1 MSTFQQ
7 RTETSLLRCRLLA
20 LAIAG
25 AIAVAPLPSL
35 ADPLTLAVS
44 DFTGL
49 DVSSGIKV
57 VVNPADSFSAT
68 ANSSNA
74 DDVRDLKYAVSS
86 GVLRLWYDWSIW
98 RIFNFSAR
106 DVTVTVTMPEVDSL
120 AVSAGGD
127 AKVNGVP
134 GDELRVDASGGAHA
148 LIDAA
153 SAKRYAIGV
162 SGGATATLSGTCYS
176 ARLDASGG
184 GTLDAG
190 QLDCVDVVGSASGG
204 GHLTISAG
212 ASVTADASGG
222 AHIEIHGHPPQTKIN
237 SSGGGAVSFVN

>member
-1 MSTFQQ
+1 MTTG
-7 RTETSLLRCRLLA
+7 RGVLAAMIAVVLATSLVHADSL
-20 LAIAG
+20 
-25 AIAVAPLPSL
+25 PLS
-35 ADPLTLAVS
+35 VS

-57 VVNPADSFSAT
+57 VVTPADAFSV
-68 ANSSNA
+68 SGDSPQA
-74 DDVRDLKYAVSS
+74 DDLHDLKYAVTA
-86 GVLRLWYDWSIW
+86 GVLRVWYDWSIW